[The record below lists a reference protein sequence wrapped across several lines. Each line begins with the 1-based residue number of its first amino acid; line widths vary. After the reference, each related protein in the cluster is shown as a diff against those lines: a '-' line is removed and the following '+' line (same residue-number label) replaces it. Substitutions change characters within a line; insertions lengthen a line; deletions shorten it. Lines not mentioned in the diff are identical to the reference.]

1 MKKIVI
7 ASVSLIATIA
17 LAITGL
23 ELFSSYHNSVTI
35 NLKAPVQT
43 TKRITIKA
51 APEKVWTIMSRIDQW
66 PEWHK
71 DVQSPKM
78 EGPFKSGSS
87 FDWKSGGLNIHST
100 LHTAIPYSQ
109 IGWSGKAFG
118 AFAIHNW
125 TFIQKNG
132 YTEVLVEESM
142 EGWLV
147 KLMLNKF
154 QTGLEQSL
162 DTWLNHLKAEAEK
175 Q

>member
-1 MKKIVI
+1 MKKIIIGLLLFI
-7 ASVSLIATIA
+7 AIIA

-23 ELFSSYHNSVTI
+23 ELFSSYNESATI
-35 NLKAPVQT
+35 NSDAPVQT

-51 APEKVWTIMSRIDQW
+51 TCEKVWTIMSRIDQW
-66 PEWHK
+66 PEWLK
-71 DVQSPKM
+71 DVQSPKI
-78 EGPFKSGSS
+78 EGEFKVGAS
-87 FDWKSGGLNIHST
+87 FKWESGGLNIKST
-100 LHTAIPYSQ
+100 LHTVSPYTK

-125 TFIQKNG
+125 TFTQIND
-132 YTEVLVEESM
+132 YTEVQVEESM

-147 KLMLNKF
+147 KLMSNKF

-162 DTWLNHLKAEAEK
+162 DIWLNNLKTEAEK